1 MTPERQETSTKE
13 TVFLVDDDESVR
25 EGLESLLEST
35 GMDVRVFSSAD
46 EFLSNG
52 PSSDAAGCLV
62 LDVKMPGM
70 SGLDLQHQLK
80 VANIRLPIIFLTGHG
95 DIPMTVHALKAGA
108 VHFLTKPVREP
119 ELIDVIRQAF
129 EMDRAARRNRSSI
142 QELQGHFDS
151 LTRRQRE
158 VMTLVVA
165 GKLNKQIA
173 HELGT
178 SERTIKLYRS
188 QVMQKLRADSLADLV
203 KKAERLG
210 IGGTATGAHQ
220 AIEVPT

>member
-1 MTPERQETSTKE
+1 MTPERQQSDTKE

-25 EGLESLLEST
+25 EGLQALLESA
-35 GMDVRVFSSAD
+35 GIDVRMFCSAD
-46 EFLSNG
+46 DFLSNG
-52 PSSDAAGCLV
+52 PRSDAAGCLV
-62 LDVKMPGM
+62 LDVRMPGM
-70 SGLDLQHQLK
+70 SGLDLQRQLK
-80 VANIRLPIIFLTGHG
+80 AANIRLPVIFLTGHG

-119 ELIDVIRQAF
+119 ELMDVIRQAL
-129 EMDRAARRNRSSI
+129 ETDRAARRERAAI
-142 QELQGHFDS
+142 QELQADFDS

-158 VMTLVVA
+158 VMALVVA

-210 IGGTATGAHQ
+210 IRETTAAAHQ
-220 AIEVPT
+220 AIEFPT

>member
-1 MTPERQETSTKE
+1 MMAERRESDTKE

-25 EGLESLLEST
+25 EGIESLLAST

-46 EFLSNG
+46 DFLSNG
-52 PSSDAAGCLV
+52 PSPDAAGCLV
-62 LDVKMPGM
+62 LDVRMPGM

-80 VANIRLPIIFLTGHG
+80 VENIRLPVIFLTGHG

-119 ELIDVIRQAF
+119 ELMDVIRQAL
-129 EMDRAARRNRSSI
+129 ETDRAARTERAAI
-142 QELQGHFDS
+142 QELQGDFDS

-158 VMTLVVA
+158 VLTLVVA

-188 QVMQKLRADSLADLV
+188 QVMEKLRADSLADLV
-203 KKAERLG
+203 KKAQRLG
-210 IGGTATGAHQ
+210 IGGTTAGAHQ
-220 AIEVPT
+220 AIEFPT

>member
-1 MTPERQETSTKE
+1 MTPERQETGTKE
-13 TVFLVDDDESVR
+13 TVFLVDDDKSVR
-25 EGLESLLEST
+25 EGLASLLEST

-70 SGLDLQHQLK
+70 SGLDLQRQLK
-80 VANIRLPIIFLTGHG
+80 IANIRLPVIFLTGHG

-108 VHFLTKPVREP
+108 VHFLTKPVRVP
-119 ELIDVIRQAF
+119 ELMGVIRQAL
-129 EMDRAARRNRSSI
+129 ETDRAARRERAAI
-142 QELQGHFDS
+142 QELQGNFDS

-158 VMTLVVA
+158 VMALVVA

-173 HELGT
+173 HKLGT

-210 IGGTATGAHQ
+210 IGGTTAEAHQ
-220 AIEVPT
+220 AIEFPT

>member
-1 MTPERQETSTKE
+1 MTPNRQQPDPRE
-13 TVFLVDDDESVR
+13 TVFLVDDDQSVR
-25 EGLESLLEST
+25 DGLTALLESV
-35 GMDVRVFSSAD
+35 GMDVRVFNCAD
-46 EFLSNG
+46 DFLSNG
-52 PSSDAAGCLV
+52 PREEAAGCLV
-62 LDVKMPGM
+62 LDVQMPGM
-70 SGLDLQHQLK
+70 SGLDLQRQLK
-80 VANIRLPIIFLTGHG
+80 AANIRLPIVFLTGHG

-119 ELIDVIRQAF
+119 ELMDVIRQAL
-129 EMDRAARRNRSSI
+129 ETDRGARRERAEI
-142 QELQGHFDS
+142 RELQRDFDS

-158 VMTLVVA
+158 VMALVVS

-203 KKAERLG
+203 KKAGRLG
-210 IGGTATGAHQ
+210 VGGRLAAAHQ
-220 AIEVPT
+220 AIDSST

>member
-1 MTPERQETSTKE
+1 MTSERQQPDLKE

-25 EGLESLLEST
+25 EGLQSLLEST
-35 GMDVRVFSSAD
+35 GLDVRVFSSAD

-52 PSSDAAGCLV
+52 PSDAAGCLV

-70 SGLDLQHQLK
+70 SGLDLQRQLK
-80 VANIRLPIIFLTGHG
+80 AANIRLPIIFLTGHG

-108 VHFLTKPVREP
+108 MHFLTKPVREP
-119 ELIDVIRQAF
+119 ELMDVIRQAL
-129 EMDRAARRNRSSI
+129 EMDRAARRERAAI
-142 QELQGHFDS
+142 RELQENFDS

-158 VMTLVVA
+158 VMALVVV

-188 QVMQKLRADSLADLV
+188 QVMQKLQADSLADLV

-210 IGGTATGAHQ
+210 IGGTTAGAHQ
-220 AIEVPT
+220 AIESAT

>member
-1 MTPERQETSTKE
+1 MTPERQESDRNE

-25 EGLESLLEST
+25 EGLQALLESA
-35 GMDVRVFSSAD
+35 GMDVRVFVCAND
-46 EFLSNG
+46 FLLNG
-52 PSSDAAGCLV
+52 PSSDAAGCVV
-62 LDVKMPGM
+62 LDVEMPGM
-70 SGLDLQHQLK
+70 SGLELQHQLK
-80 VANIRLPIIFLTGHG
+80 AANIRLPVIFLTGHG

-119 ELIDVIRQAF
+119 ELMDVISQALDT
-129 EMDRAARRNRSSI
+129 DRVARRERAEI
-142 QELQGHFDS
+142 RKLQGDFDS

-188 QVMQKLRADSLADLV
+188 QVMQKMRADSLADLV
-203 KKAERLG
+203 KKGDRLG
-210 IGGTATGAHQ
+210 IGGTTAAARQPHEFP
-220 AIEVPT
+220 A

>member
-1 MTPERQETSTKE
+1 MTAERQESHTKE
-13 TVFLVDDDESVR
+13 AVFLVDDDESVR
-25 EGLESLLEST
+25 EGLTALLESV
-35 GMDVRVFSSAD
+35 GIDVRVFSCATD
-46 EFLSNG
+46 FLSNG
-52 PSSDAAGCLV
+52 PSAETAGCLV
-62 LDVKMPGM
+62 LDVQMPGM
-70 SGLDLQHQLK
+70 SGLDLQRHLK
-80 VANIRLPIIFLTGHG
+80 AANVRLPIVFLTGHG

-108 VHFLTKPVREP
+108 VHFLTKPVHEG
-119 ELIDVIRQAF
+119 ELMDVIRQAL
-129 EMDRAARRNRSSI
+129 ETDRAGRRERAEI
-142 QELQGHFDS
+142 RELQGDFDS

-158 VMTLVVA
+158 VMALVVS

-210 IGGTATGAHQ
+210 VGGRPAGAHQ
-220 AIEVPT
+220 VIESSA